1 MKKLGLIIIMALVLT
16 VGGVYATFNY
26 AQHDVATVN
35 KTLDKTIADA
45 EVTTP
50 KGTIA
55 IDAGSFELKI
65 DDITATLKTGLTT
78 SGNVKVTFTPAQG
91 ADASVVADGVELKL
105 EIAFANNKYT
115 QNTVDYTVFET
126 TIAYGTGV
134 PLGKGTRNDA
144 TGAFE
149 YTVNL
154 GQYLAVNEI
163 PLPTLADYNAFE
175 AWFTNPANAS
185 ITVTVS
191 EVK

>member
-26 AQHDVATVN
+26 AQSDVAAVN

-45 EVTTP
+45 EVTTA

-55 IDAGSFELKI
+55 IDANSFKLTI
-65 DDITATLKTGLTT
+65 DDTTATLKTGLTT
-78 SGNVKVTFTPAQG
+78 QGDVKVTFTPAQG
-91 ADASVVADGVELKL
+91 ADASVVTDGVDLELK
-105 EIAFANNKYT
+105 ISFANNKYT

-134 PLGKGTRNDA
+134 VLGKGARNDA

-163 PLPTLADYNAFE
+163 PLPTLADYNAFK